1 MSEKVRTVK
10 TMKQNALLLFVA
22 VVCLLV
28 VVYPCITS
36 IQVAQSRIKLLHELA
51 TTKNKYEI
59 LVQLGRVYA
68 EGGQYSKAVDCY
80 RKAIH
85 LVHDKSNTSLL
96 CSWED
101 LYSDQPFNADMHA
114 GFGEMFEHYGL
125 FEQAE
130 LEYRQA
136 IKLSSRDASLKLHLD
151 RVLGI
156 LASNA
161 KEEAS
166 RENPSWAAFRKSVAT
181 SWSPPN
187 HSDCLVTRC
196 LVFPVAQGSVDVAIV
211 GSSGSFVHDQ
221 SAVSFLKSAP
231 IFRDVYLNG
240 QIIDCGCMS
249 LGNEK
254 RVACSG
260 HVACNIVETSV
271 ADQCIWQVG
280 RWCHNFNKTF
290 GILQL

>member
-1 MSEKVRTVK
+1 MTSIYRK
-10 TMKQNALLLFVA
+10 KQTLRLLFIL
-22 VVCLLV
+22 VVGLV
-28 VVYPCITS
+28 VVLYPVFAS
-36 IQVAQSRIKLLHELA
+36 IQVAQSRIRLLHELA

-68 EGGQYSKAVDCY
+68 EGGQYSKAIDCY
-80 RKAIH
+80 RKALH
-85 LVHDKSNTSLL
+85 LQHDKSNTSLL

-101 LYSDQPFNADMHA
+101 LNSNQPFNAAMHS
-114 GFGEMFEHYGL
+114 GFGEMFEHYGQ

-130 LEYRQA
+130 MEYRQA
-136 IKLSSRDASLKLHLD
+136 IKLSSCDASLKLNLD
-151 RVLGI
+151 RVLGK

-161 KEEAS
+161 KKETS

-196 LVFPVAQGSVDVAIV
+196 LVFPIAQGSVDVAIV

-231 IFRDVYLNG
+231 ILRDVYLNG

-260 HVACNIVETSV
+260 LGAFNIVETSL
-271 ADQCIWQVG
+271 ADQCIWQVE
-280 RWCHNFNKTF
+280 RWYHDMNKIF
-290 GILQL
+290 GVLSL